1 MHTRNDNIGT
11 VRTIVKDGDA
21 ARYAA
26 EIAAFVRDQKD
37 ADRLRD
43 MRALG
48 FGQRT
53 GLCG

>member
-26 EIAAFVRDQKD
+26 EIAAFKADMEDEKD
-37 ADRLRD
+37 RKSVV
-43 MRALG
+43 
-48 FGQRT
+48 
-53 GLCG
+53 